1 MSVGLEDHRLLYRI
15 ARAYYVE
22 GQTQQQ
28 ISERFGVS
36 RPKVSRLLQR
46 ARDMRVVNITLVPPP
61 GGHADLEHGLEQ
73 RYGLDEAIVVPISD
87 PDDPDSIALELGP
100 VAADCLLRLLE
111 PNCTLG
117 LAWGRSLLAMVEA
130 LPARPTAGVTVV
142 QLNGGLGPV
151 GMLEHSAELARAAA
165 QKLSARLQLVPA
177 PGIVSTVEAAR
188 VLRADVQISSALA
201 IGASADIAV
210 VGLGVPTPE
219 SVLLS
224 SGSIITSE
232 DLEALAKAGA
242 VGDIVLRYLDAEGA
256 PVHLPLNERIIGVT
270 LDELASIKR
279 VVGIAGGIGKRK
291 IIRSALLS
299 GLLGTLITD
308 QTTAEWLLSD
318 EAEQRSG
325 G

>member
-61 GGHADLEHGLEQ
+61 GGRADLEHGLEQ

-117 LAWGRSLLAMVEA
+117 LAWGRSLLVRSARHA
-130 LPARPTAGVTVV
+130 LLRVSRSSGWECLSTLQNWRGLRLKALRPAA
-142 QLNGGLGPV
+142 
-151 GMLEHSAELARAAA
+151 ARARARN
-165 QKLSARLQLVPA
+165 RLQLRLPCF
-177 PGIVSTVEAAR
+177 AR
-188 VLRADVQISSALA
+188 
-201 IGASADIAV
+201 
-210 VGLGVPTPE
+210 
-219 SVLLS
+219 
-224 SGSIITSE
+224 
-232 DLEALAKAGA
+232 
-242 VGDIVLRYLDAEGA
+242 
-256 PVHLPLNERIIGVT
+256 
-270 LDELASIKR
+270 
-279 VVGIAGGIGKRK
+279 
-291 IIRSALLS
+291 
-299 GLLGTLITD
+299 
-308 QTTAEWLLSD
+308 
-318 EAEQRSG
+318 
-325 G
+325 